1 MGRRGGCAFHPQSCY
16 NDFERVRLHLEMAT
30 AGFLS
35 LPEDGVAME
44 KKNPL
49 IAGLLNMLVPGSS
62 YLYVDNDLGRF
73 IKTLI
78 AGIIAIAV
86 MLFLGNTMQHSLNY
100 PLPQGLC
107 PGILLLIVLVPL
119 FLNGQKTANRH
130 NMVMDNA
137 ARFDARQHGTD
148 ESQLARNQELRDK
161 RMISEQEYESRK
173 DDISS
178 KE

>member
-1 MGRRGGCAFHPQSCY
+1 MEF
-16 NDFERVRLHLEMAT
+16 
-30 AGFLS
+30 
-35 LPEDGVAME
+35 AME

-49 IAGLLNMLVPGSS
+49 IAGLLNMLVPGSGH
-62 YLYVDNDLGRF
+62 LYVDNDLGGF

-78 AGIIAIAV
+78 GGIIAIVV
-86 MLFLGNTMQHSLNY
+86 MVLLGNALQHSPNY
-100 PLPQGLC
+100 PLPLGLC

-130 NMVMDNA
+130 NMVMDSATQYN
-137 ARFDARQHGTD
+137 ARQRGSD
-148 ESQLARNQELRDK
+148 ESQIARNQELRDK
-161 RMISEQEYESRK
+161 RMISEQEYEHRR